1 MSDIEKIEAVLCAA
15 AEIETNL
22 DSEHARKI
30 LAERIKNALD
40 KDDTDST
47 MGRQWEEVELCGDD
61 MTKDELETVSEIIY
75 DALFEKGIYC
85 EGLSWSVNVE
95 YFPQDNLDD

>member
-1 MSDIEKIEAVLCAA
+1 MVNLLLTTEFGQMSDIEKIEAVLKAA
-15 AEIETNL
+15 SEVELNL

-47 MGRQWEEVELCGDD
+47 M
-61 MTKDELETVSEIIY
+61 
-75 DALFEKGIYC
+75 
-85 EGLSWSVNVE
+85 EGQLTFN
-95 YFPQDNLDD
+95 F

>member
-1 MSDIEKIEAVLCAA
+1 MANLLLATEFGQMSDIEKIEAVLKAA
-15 AEIETNL
+15 SEVELNL

-47 MGRQWEEVELCGDD
+47 M
-61 MTKDELETVSEIIY
+61 
-75 DALFEKGIYC
+75 
-85 EGLSWSVNVE
+85 EGQLTFN
-95 YFPQDNLDD
+95 F

>member
-15 AEIETNL
+15 AEVELNL

-40 KDDTDST
+40 KDDTNSIMEGQLTFDL
-47 MGRQWEEVELCGDD
+47 QIGDQ
-61 MTKDELETVSEIIY
+61 Y
-75 DALFEKGIYC
+75 GC
-85 EGLSWSVNVE
+85 
-95 YFPQDNLDD
+95 